1 MELIIEGKRA
11 ALKPG
16 SSFDYVS
23 ENRAFS
29 DADDYTL
36 SITLPLA
43 GCPENLEIFG
53 RLDRMDSD
61 SRAVIMEA
69 SIVYHTFTRNGVVTV
84 VDANEKELKCQFLE
98 GRSVQNFDSTFDD
111 RYINELPLGVYPMES
126 LPRVIEYKNIDQGA
140 YCVPLPWVNDS
151 ADGFLNNEVL
161 VEDGAYKWA
170 DTTEQIG
177 KLSYMPYLIYI
188 AKKICNAVGY
198 TCDFSE
204 WEQSDER
211 FLLVCNVLPASWD
224 INSFARALPHW
235 TVAEF
240 FDELEKILVCEIN
253 IDHRTR
259 HIGMTFSRNVEN
271 VSNVVKIDDVL
282 DSFTSEIAYGEDM
295 CEFKGAANIRY
306 ADRGD
311 EDWKREQCQW
321 LIDLMKTD
329 KKHYREFA
337 TYSDYYSATR
347 NELPLFRT
355 NDSPHAPL
363 ANCLAYIK
371 ELDRYVIWK
380 SVPPPPGGEYKNGYS
395 YQAVWIN
402 RFGDL
407 VRDPDSDNDIELK
420 MVPARVT
427 FLDFEHSYAV
437 FLAPSGYSEDEET
450 DGDGTRQ
457 PIPFSNFSKGE
468 PDSAAEYYDKIY
480 LAYYGLKKDVDE
492 SLPWSVG
499 VPFPTVDE
507 RFSLKRRYSEYLAG
521 LTINSKEKVK
531 ISWLDSAIPDVRSMF
546 HIRGKRYL
554 CEKITATFS
563 ENGMSQ
569 LLKGEFYPLVS

>member
-69 SIVYHTFTRNGVVTV
+69 SIVDHTFTRNGVVTV

-126 LPRVIEYKNIDQGA
+126 LPRVIEYKNIDEGA

-170 DTTEQIG
+170 NTTEQIG

-321 LIDLMKTD
+321 LIDLMKTERRY
-329 KKHYREFA
+329 YREFD
-337 TYSDYYSATR
+337 TLNEYLSAANTEFPMFISA
-347 NELPLFRT
+347 NTDHVPLG
-355 NDSPHAPL
+355 NSL
-363 ANCLAYIK
+363 MYIK
-371 ELDRYVIWK
+371 SLDLYGMWK
-380 SVPPPPGGEYKNGYS
+380 VVKAPPQFQNGYY
-395 YQAVWIN
+395 YQVVWIN

-407 VRDPDSDNDIELK
+407 IRDADSDNDIVLQ
-420 MVPARVT
+420 MVPARVS
-427 FLDFEHSYAV
+427 FLDSEHSSAV
-437 FLAPSGYSEDEET
+437 FLAPSGYSEENYVDD
-450 DGDGTRQ
+450 DGIKQ
-457 PIPFSNFSKGE
+457 PIAFSNFSKGE
-468 PDSAAEYYDKIY
+468 PDSAAEYYDKMH
-480 LAYYGLKKDVDE
+480 LAY
-492 SLPWSVG
+492 WG
-499 VPFPTVDE
+499 VPRVDMLGLEIPEGGVPYPTVDG
-507 RFSLKRRYSEYLAG
+507 RFSLKNRYADYLSG
-521 LTINSKEKVK
+521 LQVNPKEKLKV
-531 ISWLDSAIPDVRSMF
+531 SWLGSAIPDVRSIF

-554 CEKITATFS
+554 CEKITATFT

-569 LLKGEFYPLVS
+569 LLKGEFYPLVD